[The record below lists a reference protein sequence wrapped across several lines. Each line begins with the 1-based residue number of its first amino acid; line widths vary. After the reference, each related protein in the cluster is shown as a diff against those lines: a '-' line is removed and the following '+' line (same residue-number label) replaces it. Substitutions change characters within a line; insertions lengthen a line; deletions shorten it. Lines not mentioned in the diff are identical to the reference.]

1 MTSFKPRANKH
12 RTQPTERLLDTRHRR
27 HYYDLFASKLIAFS
41 GIGVIVTIS
50 LIFVYLLYE
59 ILPLFKSATVNQ
71 LSEYRIPELEET
83 TPLHWALNERGLSA
97 LRLSSAGSA
106 LLLNTLTGDVLNT
119 LPLPIAAGRTV
130 TAFALDNDESGIFAL
145 GLDDGSI
152 VVAQYSW
159 QADVSG
165 QSNSPLATAK
175 IVSLFEAPVQA
186 DSLSAV
192 AGLAIRFVG
201 NAYLIAASH
210 SNQEFQLLQ
219 LEVPI
224 VAPSQNENE
233 SSAPTRVT
241 LAKAVNTSIDTP
253 GQLFIDG
260 DGRFLIQV
268 SDVGMASLFDI
279 KGTFTA
285 QSLEL
290 VNQVNLRGG
299 ESQITSIHFLV
310 GELSLLVATDSGA
323 IAQWFVVR
331 GADGAEL
338 VQVREFELAD
348 VAIVSTASEQRRKNF
363 AATDSAG
370 NLALYNTTANTRV
383 FNQALFAAQPKAL
396 VISPRGTRLLAELE
410 NNSISY
416 WSVDNPHPEVS
427 FSALWNRVWYESY
440 PQPDYIWQS
449 SSASND
455 FEPKFSL
462 VPLTFGTLKAAFYAM
477 LFASPLAICAAIY
490 TGYFMAPA
498 LRRSV
503 KPLIELMEALPTV
516 VLGFLAGLWL
526 APFVESNLLGILS
539 LLIFMPL
546 GIGICSFLWFIA
558 PKQIRLWLSDG
569 WEAILLIPVI
579 IAIVS
584 ISLALGS
591 PLESAFFD
599 GSLQGWLNQ
608 QYGISYN
615 ERNAMIVGFA
625 MGFAVI
631 PTIYSIAEDAIF
643 SVPRHLSDGSLA
655 LGATAWQ
662 SLFYVVLPM
671 ASPGIFS
678 AVMIG
683 LGRAVGETMIVL
695 MATGNTPVIDFSL
708 FEGMRTLA
716 ANIAVEVPESE
727 VGSSHYRILFLAA
740 MCLFLFTFIV
750 NTLAEIVR
758 QRLRRKYINL

>member
-1 MTSFKPRANKH
+1 M
-12 RTQPTERLLDTRHRR
+12 
-27 HYYDLFASKLIAFS
+27 
-41 GIGVIVTIS
+41 IVTIS